1 MIKIMMSPFVYFSM
15 TINCLAGVMPS
26 QSRIIYHSVD
36 KSKGVM
42 LVNTNKY
49 PVIVQNWIDKGEGSP
64 ESAGI
69 PFVST
74 PSVLRLES
82 DGVRGIRVMYTQ
94 GELPQDRESLF
105 WFNIYEIP
113 PEKPGINPE
122 NSVLVTMNTQIKLFY
137 RPPGIAITPDEAI
150 KKVIC
155 HLSGR
160 DALIC
165 SDPTPIHIPI
175 TRLQVKNKNG
185 LAATAINSELMM
197 TPFGEVNYNFK
208 TQALSFE
215 DITFN
220 YIDDNGNQHV
230 YKYNSD
236 GL

>member
-1 MIKIMMSPFVYFSM
+1 MIKIIVSLAVYFSLV
-15 TINCLAGVMPS
+15 INCLAGVMPS

-36 KSKGVM
+36 KNKGIM

-49 PVIVQNWIDKGEGSP
+49 PVVVQNWIDEGEGTP

-74 PSVLRLES
+74 PPVFRLES
-82 DGVRGIRVMYTQ
+82 EGMRGVRIMYTQ

-137 RPPGIAITPDEAI
+137 RPAGITITPDEAI

-155 HLSGR
+155 RLSGR
-160 DALIC
+160 DSLIC
-165 SDPTPIHIPI
+165 SNPTPIHIPI
-175 TRLQVKNKNG
+175 TGLQIKNTNG
-185 LAATAINSELMM
+185 LAATAMNSELMM
-197 TPFGEVNYNFK
+197 PFRDMTYNFK
-208 TQALSFE
+208 SQALSFE
-215 DITFN
+215 DLTFN

-230 YKYNSD
+230 YKYASD
-236 GL
+236 DL